1 MFGIWKRADSSKKSL
16 RLLNGANVTSTILLC
31 VCNRKL
37 LGPLTSPTLIFF
49 FMKMSTLFKILKWN
63 NTTILRKLKVIH
75 AKVKPYFYILSN
87 IVKDF
92 LIAVSKWFFNRT
104 NAWKEAFVEKRNKD
118 SEQHWLVVK
127 NSLLFVWY
135 KSRIYPKS
143 GIYIAGDCWNT
154 STNCRSVAFIRN
166 FELTSREHP
175 PPPKKTLQF
184 SRCTKSCAGFRLINR

>member
-1 MFGIWKRADSSKKSL
+1 
-16 RLLNGANVTSTILLC
+16 
-31 VCNRKL
+31 
-37 LGPLTSPTLIFF
+37 
-49 FMKMSTLFKILKWN
+49 MSTLFKILKWN

-127 NSLLFVWY
+127 NSLLFVWH

-175 PPPKKTLQF
+175 PPPKKPCNLAGARKVAQGLDWLTDRNSLHILWKILNKKIN
-184 SRCTKSCAGFRLINR
+184 KSQTF

>member
-1 MFGIWKRADSSKKSL
+1 M
-16 RLLNGANVTSTILLC
+16 
-31 VCNRKL
+31 
-37 LGPLTSPTLIFF
+37 
-49 FMKMSTLFKILKWN
+49 
-63 NTTILRKLKVIH
+63 
-75 AKVKPYFYILSN
+75 SN

-127 NSLLFVWY
+127 NSLLFVWHL
-135 KSRIYPKS
+135 SRIYPKS

-175 PPPKKTLQF
+175 PPKKKPCNLAGARKVAQGLDWLTDRNSLHILWKILNKKIKINHRRFNSKDVILLALQSEISQELAIF
-184 SRCTKSCAGFRLINR
+184 SISWK

>member
-49 FMKMSTLFKILKWN
+49 IMKMSTLFKILKWN

-92 LIAVSKWFFNRT
+92 LIGVSKWFFNRT

-127 NSLLFVWY
+127 NSLLSCLFDIKAGYIQSQVFTLLE
-135 KSRIYPKS
+135 
-143 GIYIAGDCWNT
+143 IAGTRGPTAD
-154 STNCRSVAFIRN
+154 
-166 FELTSREHP
+166 L
-175 PPPKKTLQF
+175 
-184 SRCTKSCAGFRLINR
+184 

>member
-1 MFGIWKRADSSKKSL
+1 MWITRFAHLSGSFMFGIWKRADSSKKSL

-37 LGPLTSPTLIFF
+37 LGPRTSPTLIFFF

-127 NSLLFVWY
+127 NSLLFVW
-135 KSRIYPKS
+135 
-143 GIYIAGDCWNT
+143 
-154 STNCRSVAFIRN
+154 
-166 FELTSREHP
+166 H
-175 PPPKKTLQF
+175 
-184 SRCTKSCAGFRLINR
+184 